1 MTNYLVRFEKW
12 SEFKAFIKRAFLWDI
27 NINIDH
33 SEVNETTPITDFEK
47 ICICVFCAVLFFIS
61 FCGHLINSLCKSL
74 VPILN
79 TVQEDMCSIK
89 MSNFVSATVI
99 ANNVS

>member
-1 MTNYLVRFEKW
+1 
-12 SEFKAFIKRAFLWDI
+12 
-27 NINIDH
+27 
-33 SEVNETTPITDFEK
+33 
-47 ICICVFCAVLFFIS
+47 LFFIS
-61 FCGHLINSLCKSL
+61 CCGHLINSLCKSL

-89 MSNFVSATVI
+89 MSNFVSAAVI